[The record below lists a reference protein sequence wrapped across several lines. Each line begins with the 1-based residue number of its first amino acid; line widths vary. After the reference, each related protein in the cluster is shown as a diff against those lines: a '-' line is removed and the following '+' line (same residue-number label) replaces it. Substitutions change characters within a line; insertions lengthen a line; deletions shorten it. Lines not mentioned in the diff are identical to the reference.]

1 MFGARI
7 LPDITLEDIATQITP
22 PDNKLRCTT
31 DDIQVQ
37 FSGVDPVV
45 RVRVGPEDHVTLPT
59 VGARDVFSQFLSIP
73 YAFLDRVSND
83 MATYIVN
90 GLLSEVHGE
99 VNIRH
104 SERGIH
110 DILEARLDPIE
121 PLSVVEIAEA
131 IVGKE
136 ATILEWWCTNT
147 DFRLDVVSPEGGPV
161 VRGDLKVGD
170 ISHGGLRYTQD
181 LRKHMMP
188 QVQKLIYRLICTN
201 GMEIADATAKM
212 DGRNTSHEEFL
223 TSFEVVSRRLYSE
236 VEADIDH
243 FYQLRGK
250 PLGDA
255 SQAVLRLAEEQSLPE
270 RVTTHLVRLVPDMI
284 PTEEATQ
291 FDLVNLFTNAALE
304 PGVPAGTR
312 RRLEAIGG
320 QVVAEQSM
328 RCQTCAA
335 KVG

>member
-1 MFGARI
+1 MFGART
-7 LPDITLEDIATQITP
+7 LPEITLEEIASRVTP
-22 PDNKLRCTT
+22 PETKLRCST

-37 FSGVDPVV
+37 FSGVDPSV
-45 RVRVGPEDHVTLPT
+45 RVRVGPEEHVSLPT
-59 VGARDVFSQFLSIP
+59 VGARDVFSQFLTIP
-73 YAFLDRVSND
+73 AAFLDRVSND

-90 GLLSEVHGE
+90 GLLSEIHGE

-104 SERGIH
+104 GERGIH

-121 PLSVVEIAEA
+121 PISVVEIAEA
-131 IVGKE
+131 IVGRE
-136 ATILEWWCTNT
+136 AKILEWWCSST
-147 DFRLDVVSPEGGPV
+147 DFRLDVVSPDNGV
-161 VRGDLKVGD
+161 MVRGDLRVGD
-170 ISHGGLRYTQD
+170 ISHGGLRYSQD

-188 QVQKLIYRLICTN
+188 QVQKLIYRLVCTN

-212 DGRNTSHEEFL
+212 DGRGSSHEEFL
-223 TSFEVVSRRLYSE
+223 TSFEVTSRRLYSE

-243 FYQLRGK
+243 FYQLRQRA
-250 PLGDA
+250 LGDA
-255 SQAVLRLAEEQSLPE
+255 SQAVLRVAEEQGLPE

-284 PTEEATQ
+284 PTEGATQ

-320 QVVAEQSM
+320 QVVMEQSM

>member
-1 MFGARI
+1 MFGART
-7 LPDITLEDIATQITP
+7 LPEITLEEIAERVSP
-22 PDNKLRCTT
+22 PDTKLRCST
-31 DDIQVQ
+31 DDVQVQ
-37 FSGVDPVV
+37 FSGVDPRV
-45 RVRVGPEDHVTLPT
+45 RVRVGPEEHISLPV
-59 VGARDVFSQFLSIP
+59 VGARDAFSQFLSIP
-73 YAFLDRVSND
+73 YAFLDRVNAD

-90 GLLSEVHGE
+90 GLLGEVHGE
-99 VNIRH
+99 IKIRH
-104 SERGIH
+104 GERGIH
-110 DILEARLDPIE
+110 DILDARLEPIE
-121 PLSVVEIAEA
+121 PISVVEIAEA
-131 IVGKE
+131 IVGRE
-136 ATILEWWCTNT
+136 AQILEWWCSNT
-147 DFRLDVVSPEGGPV
+147 DFRLDVVSPTVHNLVEGD
-161 VRGDLKVGD
+161 RQVGD
-170 ISHGGLRYTQD
+170 ISCGGLRYTQD

-212 DGRNTSHEEFL
+212 DGRGSSHEEFL
-223 TSFEVVSRRLYSE
+223 TSFEVTSRRLYSE

-243 FYQLRGK
+243 FYQLRDR

-255 SQAVLRLAEEQSLPE
+255 SQAVLRVAEEQGLPE

-284 PTEEATQ
+284 PTEGATQ

-320 QVVAEQSM
+320 QVVMEQST
-328 RCQTCAA
+328 RCQTCSA

>member
-7 LPDITLEDIATQITP
+7 LPDITLGEIAERVTP
-22 PDNKLRCTT
+22 PETKLRCTT
-31 DDIQVQ
+31 DDIT
-37 FSGVDPVV
+37 VDFRGADPMV
-45 RVRVGPEDHVTLPT
+45 RVRVGPEDHVTLPIT
-59 VGARDVFSQFLSIP
+59 GARDVFSQFLNIP
-73 YAFLDRVSND
+73 YSFLDRVNND
-83 MATYIVN
+83 IATYIVN
-90 GLLSEVHGE
+90 GLLGELHGE

-104 SERGIH
+104 GERGIH

-121 PLSVVEIAEA
+121 PISVVEIAES
-131 IVGKE
+131 IVGEE
-136 ATILEWWCTNT
+136 ANVLEWWCTNT
-147 DFRLDVVSPEGGPV
+147 DFRLDVVSPEGGL

-188 QVQKLIYRLICTN
+188 QVQKLIYRLACTN
-201 GMEIADATAKM
+201 GMEIADAAAKM
-212 DGRNTSHEEFL
+212 DGRGSSHAEFL
-223 TSFEVVSRRLYSE
+223 TSFEITSRRLYSE

-250 PLGDA
+250 ALGDA
-255 SQAVLRLAEEQSLPE
+255 SQAVLRVAEEQGLPE

-284 PTEEATQ
+284 PTEGATQ